1 MHPYSREQ
9 SVGVNLSA
17 GVLTTIYTVPTGYYA
32 KWNLMYV
39 FNNTGST
46 KVCTVYWT
54 DSSASADIYVL
65 NNSINSKEYV
75 KMDGGAY
82 VVLEEG
88 DTVKMQSEAGS
99 TFSAICTFELIKK
112 QGI

>member
-46 KVCTVYWT
+46 KTCAAYWT
-54 DSSASADIYVL
+54 DTSASTDIYVL
-65 NNSINSKEYV
+65 NNAINSKEYI

-88 DTVKMQSEAGS
+88 DMVKMQSEAGS
-99 TFSAICTFELIKK
+99 SFSVICTFELIKK